1 MGIIIYYIIIWKY
14 NENVETSPFDL
25 NNINKITTHWWQKG
39 VNFFGMRLKQ
49 RDIHWYFSFIS
60 VVEVNKEY
68 G

>member
-1 MGIIIYYIIIWKY
+1 MGIIISYIIIWKY

-25 NNINKITTHWWQKG
+25 NNINRITTNRWQKG
-39 VNFFGMRLKQ
+39 VNFFGMRLRQ
-49 RDIHWYFSFIS
+49 VRDSLTFSFIS